1 MLRSPAPQPK
11 RELERSLEALNQLA
25 LSDSD
30 TTKQSSVSD
39 GSHKEAL
46 VYIFYLFIFFTW
58 SSNLEVF
65 LFLRPGLTW
74 SFSSKAQQ
82 T

>member
-1 MLRSPAPQPK
+1 MFRSPAPQPK

-25 LSDSD
+25 ISDSD

-46 VYIFYLFIFFTW
+46 VYIFYLFIFFTYYLC
-58 SSNLEVF
+58 NY
-65 LFLRPGLTW
+65 LFIGRAI
-74 SFSSKAQQ
+74 SKCSYFSDQA
-82 T
+82 

>member
-25 LSDSD
+25 ISDSD

-46 VYIFYLFIFFTW
+46 VYIFYLFIFFTYY
-58 SSNLEVF
+58 LCIC
-65 LFLRPGLTW
+65 LFIGRAI
-74 SFSSKAQQ
+74 SKCSYF
-82 T
+82 

>member
-25 LSDSD
+25 ISDSD

-46 VYIFYLFIFFTW
+46 VYIFYLFIFFTYY
-58 SSNLEVF
+58 LCIY
-65 LFLRPGLTW
+65 
-74 SFSSKAQQ
+74 SFIGPAISKCSYF
-82 T
+82 